1 MSPSNFSPG
10 LRRACTAWRR
20 RHPARKQEG
29 GGGGVTEFAR
39 GQQRGGPPAPGR
51 RAFKPRVG
59 SIVPCLA
66 MISSIP
72 RSGRWGRGCH
82 VPGSAPCA
90 ARGDPPGRSRGHRG
104 SQRRAE
110 GKGWRPERG
119 SGMPNNGRGG
129 IAPQRPRFSGDCP
142 PAHPHLPSPKG
153 GRPECRAG
161 FGTPRMGCGLWPVG
175 WSSRALLGGPDPAKP
190 GSRPAPRRV
199 VRAPGGVAVAVQ
211 PLP

>member
-59 SIVPCLA
+59 SIVPGLA

-82 VPGSAPCA
+82 VPGSAPCS
-90 ARGDPPGRSRGHRG
+90 ARGDPPGRGRGHRG
-104 SQRRAE
+104 SNRRAE

-119 SGMPNNGRGG
+119 SGMPNNKVGG
-129 IAPQRPRFSGDCP
+129 G
-142 PAHPHLPSPKG
+142 
-153 GRPECRAG
+153 
-161 FGTPRMGCGLWPVG
+161 
-175 WSSRALLGGPDPAKP
+175 ALLRRDH
-190 GSRPAPRRV
+190 GSQGTVLLRTPTSHPRK
-199 VRAPGGVAVAVQ
+199 GVGQSAGQVWNS
-211 PLP
+211 